1 MDINYESTI
10 NFYRCVRD
18 LKGIKKILIVL
29 GVCYDIVV
37 EDLCYI
43 KELAIYYVGGY
54 LKIVLEYI
62 EEGLLSKMMKLGM
75 GSYDCFKELFDIYL
89 KQVGK
94 EQYLIF
100 YFIFVYFGMCDEDM
114 VNLVLWLK
122 KYCFCFDQVQNFYLS
137 LLVNLIIM
145 YYIGKNLLV
154 KIGYKSEDV
163 FVSKGDKQCRLYK
176 VLLCYYD
183 LVNWLLICQVLE
195 AMGKKYLI
203 GSCRDCL
210 VFVLIIEEMC
220 EVCRQN
226 CNICLVLTKYMSM
239 AIQCQMFVMVKKV
252 SFM

>member
-1 MDINYESTI
+1 MDMNYELMI
-10 NFYRCVRD
+10 NFYCCVRD
-18 LKGIKKILIVL
+18 LKGIKKILIVF

-43 KELAIYYVGGY
+43 KELVIYYVGGY

-62 EEGLLSKMMKLGM
+62 EEGLLLKMMKLGM

-122 KYCFCFDQVQNFYLS
+122 KYCFCFDQVQNFYLL

-163 FVSKGDKQCRLYK
+163 FVLKGDKQCCLYK

-195 AMGKKYLI
+195 VMGKKYLI
-203 GSCRDCL
+203 GSCCDCL

-220 EVCRQN
+220 EVCCQN
-226 CNICLVLTKYMSM
+226 CNICLVLMKYMLM
-239 AIQCQMFVMVKKV
+239 VIQCQMFVMVKKV
-252 SFM
+252 LFM